1 MENNEKEIITL
12 NNLRI
17 SMGNI
22 KSQLNNQIINL
33 KMKKI
38 NKNINQNSDDI
49 RSELK
54 KLLNDL
60 HSSKSFHHHLKKIYK
75 LKLTP
80 YQKMLKENQKAKK
93 ALSIK
98 QKLFNKNFLF
108 DIENITINHNFNN
121 NKTEKSL
128 NTGLNDNTK
137 KKYNNNNFSTR
148 KVIIPSSRNI
158 NSYKNIKNNEIFKT
172 AQKKIKKEK
181 KLNQS
186 YYRTN
191 ILLLNESKSFSKNR
205 SYRNRDKIKMKTF
218 FDNYKCLKT
227 YSKLNMN
234 IPVLKKTENKYMN
247 SFRNEANELKLKPLI
262 LLSNNKF
269 NNNFFIKENKKR
281 EKIKINNNNIL
292 IPSFY

>member
-108 DIENITINHNFNN
+108 DIENITINHKFYN

-128 NTGLNDNTK
+128 NTGLNNNTK
-137 KKYNNNNFSTR
+137 KKYNNNNFSTTT
-148 KVIIPSSRNI
+148 VIIPSSRNI

-191 ILLLNESKSFSKNR
+191 ILLLNENKSFSKNI
-205 SYRNRDKIKMKTF
+205 SYRNREKIKMKKF
-218 FDNYKCLKT
+218 FDNYKYLKT

-234 IPVLKKTENKYMN
+234 IPVIKKTENKYIN

-269 NNNFFIKENKKR
+269 NNNFFKGNKKR